1 MPIATKQIGH
11 YDTPSLAGAAR
22 LRFDQAQ
29 MPIATK
35 QIGHDDTP
43 SLAGAARLRL
53 VIVPF
58 PSGADCLSYA
68 HDVY

>member
-1 MPIATKQIGH
+1 MKTALRRVQFVST
-11 YDTPSLAGAAR
+11 LAGAAR
-22 LRFDQAQ
+22 LRFDQART
-29 MPIATK
+29 PIATK

-43 SLAGAARLRL
+43 SLAGVVRLRL

-58 PSGADCLSYA
+58 PSGADGLSYA

>member
-1 MPIATKQIGH
+1 MQFVCT
-11 YDTPSLAGAAR
+11 LAGAAR
-22 LRFDQAQ
+22 LRFDQVR

-58 PSGADCLSYA
+58 PSGADGLSYA
-68 HDVY
+68 HNVY